1 MTTAW
6 DAIVVGAG
14 PAGMAAATRLATGGA
29 ATLLVDEQAAP
40 GGQIY
45 RGIEA
50 NADRPGLRAILGD
63 AYLHG
68 AGLARDL
75 RAAPVTTAFS
85 TAVWR
90 IDPDRRVFT
99 RGPDGTVA
107 VHTAKALVLATGAME
122 RPVPMP
128 GWTLPGVMT
137 VGALQILLKSAELRP
152 SGRLVLVGTGP
163 LLYLFAAQ
171 CLEAGTGDMTIVD
184 TADRRNLVAAAPRLL
199 GALGGVGR
207 DLLGKGLALLSTL
220 RRARVRMIRGARD
233 IRIARAG
240 TDLVVTLT
248 TGGGRVSLPCRLV
261 GLHEGVIPLTH
272 TARSVGCAHVF
283 DAEGQAFRPV
293 LDADGLSSVDGI
305 YIAGDAGGIVGAG
318 GSGRAGATPAPAF
331 RKGPGRAGA
340 ERQRAEAARERRALA
355 RHRAIRP
362 FLDRA
367 YRPAEAI
374 VRPDGDTLVCRC
386 ESVTAADVRRVAAE
400 GCAGPNQAKAYLR
413 VGMGPCQGRLCGP
426 TVSALLADVQG
437 TGMDAIGFYR
447 VRPPIKPVT
456 LGELASLD
464 LPEPRQPCPRR
475 PTSTAPTGA
484 SPSASTAGRGCRTPA
499 SPFRKRSASTSF
511 SSWRRSM
518 RRPPAARRTGV
529 PSPPPSLRCGR
540 GGKARSCRFARRAG
554 G

>member
-122 RPVPMP
+122 RPVPLP

-272 TARSVGCAHVF
+272 TARSVGCAHRF

-305 YIAGDAGGIVGAG
+305 YVAGDAGGIVGAG
-318 GSGRAGATPAPAF
+318 ASEHAGRIAALAILKRLGRLEPGAHA
-331 RKGPGRAGA
+331 
-340 ERQRAEAARERRALA
+340 AEAARERRALA

-367 YRPAEAI
+367 YHPAEAI
-374 VRPDGDTLVCRC
+374 LRPDGDTLVCRC

-437 TGMDAIGFYR
+437 TGVDATGFYR

-464 LPEPRQPCPRR
+464 LPEPRQP
-475 PTSTAPTGA
+475 
-484 SPSASTAGRGCRTPA
+484 
-499 SPFRKRSASTSF
+499 
-511 SSWRRSM
+511 
-518 RRPPAARRTGV
+518 
-529 PSPPPSLRCGR
+529 
-540 GGKARSCRFARRAG
+540 
-554 G
+554 